1 MPEANGHR
9 DNEFRLDRI
18 EAAME
23 AMVGERE
30 MFRAEHKMLLRSQV
44 LLQDSL
50 EKQKERID
58 GIGGKLDALID
69 VVDRNSREFHDRL
82 NRLENRN

>member
-1 MPEANGHR
+1 MPETNGHQ
-9 DNEFRLDRI
+9 DNESRLDRI

-23 AMVGERE
+23 AMVGEHE

-58 GIGGKLDALID
+58 EIGGKLDALID
-69 VVDRNSREFHDRL
+69 VVDRNSREFHGRP
-82 NRLENRN
+82 NRLESRN

>member
-1 MPEANGHR
+1 MPETNGHQ
-9 DNEFRLDRI
+9 DNESRLDRI

-23 AMVGERE
+23 AMVGEHE

-58 GIGGKLDALID
+58 EIGGKLDALIN
-69 VVDRNSREFHDRL
+69 VVDRNSREFHGRL
-82 NRLENRN
+82 NRLEGAN